1 MNSYFYINNITKQQ
15 NGPFTPEQLKTHNI
29 RPETMVWCSGM
40 TDWVQAGTVKE
51 LEFLFNP
58 NVQQQPTN
66 QQQTV
71 PPPQQQ
77 RPATNTHPR
86 YQWQNVNGGSNTQ
99 QDNTKS
105 LHYLR
110 PIPKNWL
117 IESILVTIFCC
128 LPFGIAGIV
137 YATKVES
144 LYYTGDYLAAEQAS
158 KDAKKWTIVGLV
170 AGPVLMILYFMFVFG
185 IGFLVSL

>member
-29 RPETMVWCSGM
+29 QPDTMVWCAGM
-40 TDWVQAGTVKE
+40 TDWVKAGTVQE

-58 NVQQQPTN
+58 NVEPPVNQQPPITN
-66 QQQTV
+66 
-71 PPPQQQ
+71 PQQQ
-77 RPATNTHPR
+77 YNNSRPQ
-86 YQWQNVNGGSNTQ
+86 YQWQDVNNQ
-99 QDNTKS
+99 NNQAQDNSKN

-144 LYYTGDYLAAEQAS
+144 LYYAGDYLAAEKAS

-170 AGPVLMILYFMFVFG
+170 AFPIVLILYFVFVFG
-185 IGFLVSL
+185 VGFMGAMFS